1 MADLSPF
8 EALTQSLR
16 PAEAAALQEKLW
28 QLLARRAALYTGGA
42 SSSLPVETA
51 QELLAG
57 ICFLLDLGSH
67 TPPDRL
73 RRLLNTADLERRL
86 AFGIQVTQGKLHLA
100 WRRWAA
106 VCAGAPHVPCRAL
119 RDTLAALGTF
129 PQQYDLRF
137 FPHQIP
143 CMIDYQLACPVP
155 QTLLGVDY
163 LNEYLRRL
171 QLEQELLGR
180 FDAAAL
186 RQLLHRLAADP
197 AEELMALYEPA
208 ASCTL
213 GLVLAGQSPDGL
225 ADAPPPRAVLDRL
238 LAPLPDAALR
248 ALLEQAAQRLARH
261 YALSGEAAHYLTG
274 FALGLAPRLRAAWP
288 DETNGVFWNWPDEA

>member
-1 MADLSPF
+1 MADRKPF

-42 SSSLPVETA
+42 SASVPVETA

-57 ICFLLDLGSH
+57 LCFLLDLGPH

-73 RRLLNTADLERRL
+73 RRLLKTDLERRL
-86 AFGIQVTQGKLHLA
+86 AFGIQVTEGKLDLA
-100 WRRWAA
+100 RRRWAA
-106 VCAGAPHVPCRAL
+106 ACGAAPRVPCRAL
-119 RDTLAALGTF
+119 RDTLAALGAF
-129 PQQYDLRF
+129 PQRYDLRF
-137 FPHQIP
+137 FAHQIP

-180 FDAAAL
+180 FAPKAL
-186 RQLLHRLAADP
+186 RRLLHKLTPDP
-197 AEELMALYEPA
+197 EEELMALYEPA
-208 ASCTL
+208 ASCAL
-213 GLVLAGQSPDGL
+213 GLVLAGRAPEGL
-225 ADAPPPRAVLDRL
+225 ADDPPPRAALDRL

-248 ALLEQAAQRLARH
+248 ALLAQAAQRLARQFT
-261 YALSGEAAHYLTG
+261 LSGEAAHYLAS
-274 FALGLAPRLRAAWP
+274 FALSLAPRLRAAWP
-288 DETNGVFWNWPDEA
+288 DETNNVFWNWRDEA

>member
-1 MADLSPF
+1 MANPKPF
-8 EALTQSLR
+8 EALAQSLR

-57 ICFLLDLGSH
+57 ICFLLDLGPH

-73 RRLLNTADLERRL
+73 RRLLETDLERRL
-86 AFGIQVTQGKLHLA
+86 AFGIQVTEGKLRMA
-100 WRRWAA
+100 QRRWAA
-106 VCAGAPHVPCRAL
+106 ACAGAPQAPCRAL
-119 RDTLAALGTF
+119 RDTLASLGAF

-137 FPHQIP
+137 FAHQFP
-143 CMIDYQLACPVP
+143 GMIDYQLACPVP
-155 QTLLGVDY
+155 QALLGVDY

-180 FDAAAL
+180 FAPAAL
-186 RQLLHRLAADP
+186 RRLLHRLTPDP
-197 AEELMALYEPA
+197 EEEVMALYEPA
-208 ASCTL
+208 AACAL
-213 GLVLAGQSPDGL
+213 GLVLAGRSPDGL
-225 ADAPPPRAVLDRL
+225 ADPPPPRAALDRR

-248 ALLEQAAQRLARH
+248 ALLTQAAQQLARH
-261 YALSGEAAHYLTG
+261 CALSEEAAHYLAA

-288 DETNGVFWNWPDEA
+288 DETNGVFWSWRDTS